1 MKKDRGERKR
11 EKNMRG
17 RTRAREKERNDK
29 VKNDVPRRA
38 FSIGLKALFH

>member
-17 RTRAREKERNDK
+17 SAREKERDDK